1 LAALNSL
8 RSDPSQG
15 EIEQLIPVGNS
26 QYHGLTLELRHG
38 HVSTKSGA
46 GFSFRAVYTLS
57 FLKDDGIV
65 NTSDALVAADF
76 RREFT
81 RSLLDRRHRFAFSG
95 TCDLRK
101 VFGSLRLSTVLRLAS
116 GAPFNLGLGG
126 AD

>member
-1 LAALNSL
+1 
-8 RSDPSQG
+8 
-15 EIEQLIPVGNS
+15 
-26 QYHGLTLELRHG
+26 
-38 HVSTKSGA
+38 
-46 GFSFRAVYTLS
+46 
-57 FLKDDGIV
+57 LKDDGIV

-95 TCDLRK
+95 TFDLPK

-126 AD
+126 ADRNLDDVGTIVQSSTAISVCLNGENPAERLTQVS